1 MEYQRTIG
9 DVIHFEGEGI
19 FSGKEIRVELY
30 PLEENSGI
38 VFERADLPYSPQIKL
53 SLDKVYGLDGVVL
66 ISDGKNEILL
76 IEHLLSLLHGLGID
90 NCLIKVYGGEIPLLD
105 GSNCLLLRKVQEKGY
120 RVLPALKKKLYLK
133 KPFEMENGKGN
144 IKFLPSSNL
153 KIKAKIKFDHPVIG
167 EQEYEFNYSTIN
179 YIKEISFAR
188 TFGFIDILQER
199 KRKGILKGGSF
210 SNAII
215 IDGEKVLN
223 AEGLRAPDEFVRHKV
238 LDLMGDLFAT
248 GMTLLAEVEAC
259 CSGHKLHIEA
269 LKALVQ
275 AGLVEIIEPKAIT
288 FLWVSKIRRQFF

>member
-9 DVIHFEGEGI
+9 DYIYFEGEGI
-19 FSGKEIRVELY
+19 FSGKEIKVELH
-30 PLEENSGI
+30 PLEENKGI
-38 VFERADLPYSPQIKL
+38 IFERADLPYSPQIKL

-105 GSNCLLLRKVQEKGY
+105 GSSYPLLRKVQEKGY
-120 RVLPALKKKLYLK
+120 RVFPALKKKVYVK
-133 KPFEMENGKGN
+133 KPFVMENGKGK

-153 KIKAKIKFDHPVIG
+153 KIRAEIKFDHPVIG
-167 EQEYEFNYSTIN
+167 EQSYEFIYSAKN
-179 YIKEISFAR
+179 YIQEISFAR
-188 TFGFIDILQER
+188 TFGFVDNLQER

-215 IDGEKVLN
+215 MDEEKVLN
-223 AEGLRAPDEFVRHKV
+223 TEGLRAPDEFVRHKV
-238 LDLMGDLFAT
+238 LDIMGDIYAT
-248 GMTLLAEVEAC
+248 GMTLLAEVEAY

-269 LKALVQ
+269 LKALAQ
-275 AGLVEIIEPKAIT
+275 AGLIEIIEPKAIT
-288 FLWVSKIRRQFF
+288 FLWVTKKRRQVF